1 MQLAKIDDQINQVK
15 DLLTKYNYSS
25 QEKQLKLAYLRGYVD
40 ACLAAQVIS
49 VNEHKALLLEIHSLW
64 YSKIYNGFY
73 SHIRPMLLMPHVFM
87 QKLI

>member
-64 YSKIYNGFY
+64 YFDI
-73 SHIRPMLLMPHVFM
+73 
-87 QKLI
+87 